1 MDSLFKWH
9 FGFVVIQKCFYHS
22 NVRWRFLSIIH
33 FLMPI
38 LNFNVIIFIISELM
52 HLIYLLQTTQSFPLR
67 LTLNNS
73 PVSCSLWQLNYRSE
87 DASLT
92 GLASIWSTIFTNSNG
107 KKICLLLCLLCIFK
121 FQTLTCRNL
130 WIFYFMS
137 RLTLYEFVNN
147 VLYSAVTFNLELD
160 YFRLEPL
167 PSQPDCYILFVLVP
181 NGAPV
186 TWSQH
191 CRNGRCCDC

>member
-1 MDSLFKWH
+1 MNAPNLWSRWTKHKNFLLLFSKLRCRPFGFSPRKFRQLLANLIKLNKIDEVWNYVDSLFKWH

-22 NVRWRFLSIIH
+22 NVWWRFLSIIH

-87 DASLT
+87 DAYY
-92 GLASIWSTIFTNSNG
+92 IH
-107 KKICLLLCLLCIFK
+107 K
-121 FQTLTCRNL
+121 FQREKDLFITLSIVYIQISNTYLSESLNIL
-130 WIFYFMS
+130 LYVKANPVWIC
-137 RLTLYEFVNN
+137 
-147 VLYSAVTFNLELD
+147 
-160 YFRLEPL
+160 
-167 PSQPDCYILFVLVP
+167 Q
-181 NGAPV
+181 
-186 TWSQH
+186 
-191 CRNGRCCDC
+191 